1 MADFFNPPQ
10 TPTLTEQEIRLA
22 MLNKNLSKL
31 PPHVSEADKNLVREK
46 LAHEE
51 STLEQE
57 HKRRINKDE
66 FESLRVIGRG
76 AFGEVRLVRTHSA
89 TTSTPHPPNASPQF
103 QTSIFALKK
112 MQKQSMVVKNQ
123 VVHVNSE
130 RNILAEAHAN
140 NRWLTVLHYSFQD
153 EVALY
158 MVMEYLPGGDLM
170 GLLVSEI
177 YIFPPFSILT
187 LLKN

>member
-1 MADFFNPPQ
+1 
-10 TPTLTEQEIRLA
+10 
-22 MLNKNLSKL
+22 
-31 PPHVSEADKNLVREK
+31 
-46 LAHEE
+46 
-51 STLEQE
+51 
-57 HKRRINKDE
+57 
-66 FESLRVIGRG
+66 
-76 AFGEVRLVRTHSA
+76 
-89 TTSTPHPPNASPQF
+89 
-103 QTSIFALKK
+103 

-177 YIFPPFSILT
+177 YIFPPFSFLT